1 MCKKLKFL
9 IIYKLI
15 QTLSIS
21 MKKLKYKVRKMD
33 IKKHMHSDLR
43 QKQQ

>member
-1 MCKKLKFL
+1 MRKNLKFL

-15 QTLSIS
+15 QTLNIS
-21 MKKLKYKVRKMD
+21 MKTLKYKVRKMD

-43 QKQQ
+43 KKQQ